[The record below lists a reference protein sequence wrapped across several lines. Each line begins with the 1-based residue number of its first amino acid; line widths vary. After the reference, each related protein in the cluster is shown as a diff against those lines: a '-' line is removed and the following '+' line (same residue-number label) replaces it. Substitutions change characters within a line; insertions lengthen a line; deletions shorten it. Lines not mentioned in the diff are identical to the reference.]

1 MKKIEYILKH
11 NIFMQKIYIIVFS
24 YIFRFLSIF
33 IKVDKK
39 LILFQSLIGK
49 NYGDSPRQ
57 IFEKLKEDEY
67 FKDYKYVWAFA
78 NPDQFEVSGASKV
91 KINSLKYFITSLK
104 AGIWITN
111 VNIERGL
118 KYKQKDTLYLNTW
131 HGVTLKFL
139 GNAQK
144 NRRDYNYSDV
154 DIMISPCEY
163 FDNILINDF
172 KVKKDSIIRCGLPR
186 NEELYNIE
194 KNEIE
199 ALRKKYNIPKN
210 KKVILYAPTWRDSNN
225 YGNSY
230 SISPPIDI
238 KKKKKSLS
246 SKYVLL
252 FRMHH
257 LTTNQIGL
265 EFDDDVRDVSGKE
278 FNINELMK
286 LSDILISDYSGTIFD
301 YSILEKPIVLFA
313 YDYQEYK
320 DSRGLYLDLD
330 EFLPNCVVKNQQELL
345 NYILN
350 IDYEKECK
358 KVKKI
363 KKTYM
368 NNNGDSTELCI
379 KLLKK

>member
-186 NEELYNIE
+186 NEELYDIE

-238 KKKKKSLS
+238 DKLKKSLS